1 MENTYTAHRP
11 TDKLLTKWNVIWFHD
26 EKKWKESHVNSI
38 KTIGINRFNCNKLR
52 LMSDHFKQMSL
63 YVDYIETDIVRG

>member
-1 MENTYTAHRP
+1 MTKK
-11 TDKLLTKWNVIWFHD
+11 KLKDL
-26 EKKWKESHVNSI
+26 HVNSI

-63 YVDYIETDIVRG
+63 YVDYIETDILCEDRFHLIQFERLCIYEMTT